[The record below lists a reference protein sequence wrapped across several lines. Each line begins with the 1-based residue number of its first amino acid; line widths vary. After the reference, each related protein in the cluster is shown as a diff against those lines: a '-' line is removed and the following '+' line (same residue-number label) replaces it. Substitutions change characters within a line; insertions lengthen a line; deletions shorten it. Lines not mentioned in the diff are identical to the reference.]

1 MVLIDNEYQID
12 ICMKI
17 FNKISNSYCNFTI
30 DDAIEIF
37 NKKQNGFNFFL
48 DIFMNEICYFISLS
62 PNPPGIKPAKDT
74 FDTFDIFIKQNI
86 SEYREIILNKILND
100 KLK

>member
-30 DDAIEIF
+30 NDAIEIF

-48 DIFMNEICYFISLS
+48 DIFMNEICYFIS
-62 PNPPGIKPAKDT
+62 PNLPGIKPTKDT
-74 FDTFDIFIKQNI
+74 FDTFDILHKTTYF
-86 SEYREIILNKILND
+86 RV
-100 KLK
+100 